1 MYYAL
6 LAVSTVL
13 FSLQIVFTQCYQRGE
28 GADIRASMRFN
39 FGTAA
44 TGALIML
51 IIGRFNIEF
60 TLFACALAVLNACTT
75 ILAGYFGIKALSA
88 VDMSTYTLFLMLG
101 GMLLPFLFGIIFYE
115 EGIGVAK
122 IAAVVLLFIA
132 LLLKA
137 EGGEKRKGLSY
148 CLLAFVLNG
157 MNGVIGKLHLGN
169 EKQCISSNGFLLLMD
184 IAILIIVGVILVV
197 MRLYGGRRSFE
208 RPLPAVGSMG
218 GFGLV
223 NNVANFLVLIA
234 LSHLPASVQYPM
246 ITGGTIAVSFL
257 FSILKK
263 EKPTVKSV
271 LAVVL
276 AVAATLLLLGR

>member
-28 GADIRASMRFN
+28 GSDIRASMRFN

-44 TGALIML
+44 TGAAIML
-51 IIGRFNIEF
+51 IIGRFKPEF
-60 TLFACALAVLNACTT
+60 TAFAGALAVLNACMT
-75 ILAGYFGIKALSA
+75 ILSVYFGIKALSV
-88 VDMSTYTLFLMLG
+88 VDISTYTLFLMLG

-115 EGIGVAK
+115 EEIGAAK
-122 IAAVVLLFIA
+122 ITAVVLLFIA

-137 EGGEKRKGLSY
+137 EGGEKHKGIPY

-157 MNGVIGKLHLGN
+157 MNGVVSTLHQGN
-169 EKQCISSNGFLLLMD
+169 EEQCISSNGFLLLVD
-184 IAILIIVGVILVV
+184 IAILMIVGVIMII

-208 RPLPAVGSMG
+208 RPLFAVGSMG

-234 LSHLPASVQYPM
+234 LRHLPASVQYPM
-246 ITGGTIAVSFL
+246 ITGGTIAVSFVFTL
-257 FSILKK
+257 LKRQ
-263 EKPTVKSV
+263 KPRLKSV

-276 AVAATLLLLGR
+276 AVAATLLLL

>member
-28 GADIRASMRFN
+28 GAGIRASMRFN

-44 TGALIML
+44 TGAVIML
-51 IIGRFNIEF
+51 IIGQFKPEF

-75 ILAGYFGIKALSA
+75 ILSGYFGIKALSV

-101 GMLLPFLFGIIFYE
+101 GMLLPFLFGIIFYDE
-115 EGIGVAK
+115 DIGAAK

-137 EGGEKRKGLSY
+137 EGGEKRKGISY

-157 MNGVIGKLHLGN
+157 MNGVIAKLHQGN
-169 EKQCISSNGFLLLMD
+169 EEQCISSNGFLFLMD
-184 IAILIIVGVILVV
+184 IAILVITGVILIG
-197 MRLYGGRRSFE
+197 MRFNGGRRPFE
-208 RPLPAVGSMG
+208 RPFSAVGSMC

-234 LSHLPASVQYPM
+234 LQHLPASVQYPM
-246 ITGGTIAVSFL
+246 ITGGTIAVSFVFTL
-257 FSILKK
+257 LKRQKPSLKSIFA
-263 EKPTVKSV
+263 VG
-271 LAVVL
+271 LAVL
-276 AVAATLLLLGR
+276 ATLLLL